1 MRRSIFVILT
11 VLVSSRAGAQTGASG
26 ASLITPAY
34 GLHYGAPMR
43 FSIALGATLD
53 ADRRRAQGAIAM
65 IEQGQHGNELS
76 AGYFRMIGRYGT
88 GFSVRGAVLRTSG
101 EPWEANPHTTYVGG
115 EVHLQLF
122 LGVGGRAG
130 LMRRASRE
138 STGSHDSIV
147 TLGLSIGA

>member
-1 MRRSIFVILT
+1 ML
-11 VLVSSRAGAQTGASG
+11 
-26 ASLITPAY
+26 
-34 GLHYGAPMR
+34 
-43 FSIALGATLD
+43 
-53 ADRRRAQGAIAM
+53 
-65 IEQGQHGNELS
+65 EQGQHGNELS

-130 LMRRASRE
+130 LMRRASHE

-147 TLGLSIGA
+147 TLGVSIGA

>member
-1 MRRSIFVILT
+1 MRRLLIAL
-11 VLVSSRAGAQTGASG
+11 LALLGSSRAGAQPGAD
-26 ASLITPAY
+26 ASRLAPAY

-43 FSIALGATLD
+43 FSIALGGTLD
-53 ADRRRAQGAIAM
+53 TDRRGTQGAIAM
-65 IEQGQHGNELS
+65 LEQGQHGNELS
-76 AGYFRMIGRYGT
+76 AGYFKMIGRYGT
-88 GFSVRGAVLRTSG
+88 GFSVRGAVLRTGG
-101 EPWEANPHTTYVGG
+101 EPWQANPHTTYVGG

-130 LMRRASRE
+130 LLRRASRE